1 MPIFQQS
8 PLDPSWQRVLGA
20 EFDKPYMQ
28 NLAAF
33 LAAERAAGKVI
44 FPPEP
49 LVFNAFNHTPFE
61 QVRVVIIGQDPYHGE
76 GQAHGLSFSV
86 PEGIKPPPSLV
97 NIFKEME
104 SDLGV
109 AMSGL
114 GDLTP
119 WANQGVLLLNAMLTV
134 EQANAGSHQK
144 KGWEAFTDAAIAA
157 LNAEREGLVFL
168 LWGGYAQKKCKA
180 IDQTKHFV
188 LQSAHPSPLSVY
200 RGFYGSKP
208 FSQINQ
214 YLTARGQTP
223 IQWQF

>member
-97 NIFKEME
+97 NIFKEIE

-180 IDQTKHFV
+180 IDQTKHLV

>member
-1 MPIFQQS
+1 
-8 PLDPSWQRVLGA
+8 
-20 EFDKPYMQ
+20 MQ

-97 NIFKEME
+97 NIFKEIE

-180 IDQTKHFV
+180 IDQTKHLV

>member
-8 PLDPSWQRVLGA
+8 PLDPSWQRILGA

-97 NIFKEME
+97 NIFKEIE

-180 IDQTKHFV
+180 IDQTKHLV